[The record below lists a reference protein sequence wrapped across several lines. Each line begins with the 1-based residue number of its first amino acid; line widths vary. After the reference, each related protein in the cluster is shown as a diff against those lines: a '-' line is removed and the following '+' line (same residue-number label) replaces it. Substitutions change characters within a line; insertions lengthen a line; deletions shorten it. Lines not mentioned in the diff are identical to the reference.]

1 MRTMEAV
8 NPKPFLNSITGKL
21 VIVKL
26 KWGME
31 YKGYLVAVDR
41 YMNLQLHSTDEY
53 IDNCFT
59 GSLGE
64 VLIRCNNVL
73 YIRECEDEPR
83 AEMD

>member
-1 MRTMEAV
+1 MVPLT
-8 NPKPFLNSITGKL
+8 PKPFLSSITGKK

-73 YIRECEDEPR
+73 YIRECEDDSKTDME
-83 AEMD
+83 